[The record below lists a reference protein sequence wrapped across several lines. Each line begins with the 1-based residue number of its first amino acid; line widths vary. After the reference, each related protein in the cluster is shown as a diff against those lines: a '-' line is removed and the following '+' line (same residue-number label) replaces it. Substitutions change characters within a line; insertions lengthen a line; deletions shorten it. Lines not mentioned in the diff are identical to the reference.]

1 MKRTGTARSPLK
13 KGDSLHERID
23 EQLFQIR
30 WNPALVRSFFKAAAV
45 SYISD

>member
-1 MKRTGTARSPLK
+1 MKGTGTARSPLK
-13 KGDSLHERID
+13 KGDSLHSRID

-30 WNPALVRSFFKAAAV
+30 WNPALVRSFSTTKYV